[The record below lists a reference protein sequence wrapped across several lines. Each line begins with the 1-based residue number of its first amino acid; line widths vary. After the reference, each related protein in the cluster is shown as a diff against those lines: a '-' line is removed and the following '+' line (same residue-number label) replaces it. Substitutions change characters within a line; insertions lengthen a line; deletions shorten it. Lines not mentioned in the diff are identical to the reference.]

1 MKYARIFKHGRL
13 LGLLVLAGC
22 ATANPFTRMA
32 PDYSDLPVD
41 ALKAVAADIEQAVAA
56 GDKEPVI
63 DSRGLVV
70 DTPEIKQAL
79 RERAI
84 RCPLVH
90 GFVSTGHAYEQQGG
104 LIAILRTKE
113 YKQAGSSSD
122 RDRNAQ
128 IVTGENAS
136 RWVLYEGILEANN
149 FSPKNLSAVQAIFSE
164 ARIALLPSGA
174 AYEAPDGSIVRK

>member
-1 MKYARIFKHGRL
+1 MTSTRFLKHTRL
-13 LGLLVLAGC
+13 LGLLLLVGC
-22 ATANPFTRMA
+22 ATANPFMRMA

-41 ALKAVAADIEQAVAA
+41 ALKAVAADIEQAVAS
-56 GDKEPVI
+56 GEREPVI
-63 DSRGLVV
+63 DGRGLNL

-90 GFVSTGHAYEQQGG
+90 GFVSTGHAYEQQAG
-104 LIAILRTKE
+104 LISILRTKE
-113 YKQAGSSSD
+113 YKQFGSSAD

-149 FSPKNLSAVQAIFSE
+149 FSPKNLSAVQAIFAE